1 MFITFEGGE
10 GSGKST
16 VIKAVSE
23 FLTAGGIEN
32 IITREPGGTKIS
44 EDIRDIILDSRNR
57 NISAETEA
65 LLFAA
70 ARTQHLKEVILP
82 ALREKK
88 FVLCDRY
95 LDSNLAYQGYA
106 RGLGIQEVL
115 EINRFATKHMP
126 DYTIYID
133 TDPKESLIRVFKRD
147 EKNRLDMESLF
158 FHKEVREGYL
168 QLSKNYPHRYI
179 VIDGDCSLNQLVFRV
194 IKEMKKII
202 KVMLPE
208 GR

>member
-194 IKEMKKII
+194 IKEIKKII